1 MSDSKPEVDF
11 VDRPIPPK
19 KKPSID
25 FLMAY
30 VTERTKILLRLH
42 EIDDVLK
49 ENRQVL
55 VDHYIQNAPEGRMKD
70 IFIELEN
77 DCGLTP

>member
-11 VDRPIPPK
+11 VDRPKPPK

-25 FLMAY
+25 FLMTY
-30 VTERTKILLRLH
+30 VAERTKILLRLND
-42 EIDDVLK
+42 IDAVLK
-49 ENRQVL
+49 ENRQEL

-70 IFIELEN
+70 IIIELEN